1 MWRLKPS
8 LRLWSRIAL
17 YFSITIML
25 MAVLGVA
32 NYRHMRAAA
41 IEDAHAQMA
50 NNLSFTIAT
59 LDDALWQVQS
69 VCMSVFQDDRM
80 RNALSVQKDG
90 GALSTEAYSAIHNRL
105 TIAQNLLSVKVSN
118 LVYFYDAESVWTGA
132 GTRTDRTWY
141 FEKTHI
147 YEAYDNA
154 FLYGLLQGTSTITF
168 LPPTRVSQGGGHL
181 GEVIPAVLTDPS
193 PSQDAVIIADMPLSI
208 FYKALYDNAYVANSE
223 FCIWNAQGAMIYE
236 SRPGLAE
243 RLTALEGDAFN
254 LEGEPFIHI
263 VNHESIYAWTYAQA
277 APLAAISEGAKNRLY
292 EVLVL
297 CIIALTAALLVML
310 YATNK
315 LYSPMKLM
323 LDIAQSVKSPQAGNA
338 LKALEKDL
346 TQFVRERDMERHMAD
361 RFASA
366 YVDYAFLSMLQGQPV
381 RQEDL
386 FFRQMSESVHLQMD
400 DYRCCV
406 IRCTLLKDYY
416 RDAEWDLRLE
426 AFSRISQILQ
436 NLYRAQPGA
445 HIIEQR
451 DGQYFLLWS
460 MRGENA
466 EAALEQSFN
475 QLRDL
480 FAKDARYVC
489 IHIGMGRKKES
500 LAALSESYTEAL
512 AALTQCDAESS
523 FCACDASTIQGY
535 GEAWGMEE
543 RRAFLDAV
551 ENLREEDALLLAD
564 QITSRLP
571 SAAAQISR
579 WIHEE
584 LSALLERQ
592 GVYAEVLTPPTHT
605 QDALINRKELAGL
618 IKQYITILKNAAQGN
633 SGDNAVARAV
643 EYIHSNFAQ
652 ELSIERIASAL
663 DVSARSLSTLF
674 REAMGMTII
683 EYLQQ
688 VRIDYIKGALVHTDR
703 RISDIAAEAGLISRT
718 TFARIF
724 KRHMGMTPKEYRS
737 LYQQH
742 PAKKE

>member
-17 YFSITIML
+17 YFSITILL

-69 VCMSVFQDDRM
+69 VCMSVFQDERM
-80 RNALSVQKDG
+80 RSNALNTQKDG
-90 GALSTEAYSAIHNRL
+90 GALSSEAYTAIHNRL
-105 TIAQNLLSVKVSN
+105 TIAQNLLSVKVGN
-118 LVYFYDAESVWTGA
+118 LVYFYDTESVWTGA
-132 GTRTDRTWY
+132 GTRTDWTWY
-141 FEKTHI
+141 FDKTHR
-147 YEAYDNA
+147 YETYDGA
-154 FLYGLLQGTSTITF
+154 FLRGLLQGTSTISF
-168 LPPTRVSQGGGHL
+168 LSPTRVSQGGGYL
-181 GEVIPAVLTDPS
+181 GEVIPAVLADPS
-193 PSQDAVIIADMPLSI
+193 PSRDAVIIADMPLSI

-223 FCIWNAQGAMIYE
+223 FCIWNAQGAVIYE

-243 RLTALEGDAFN
+243 RLTALESDAFS
-254 LEGEPFIHI
+254 LDGEPFIHI
-263 VNHESIYAWTYAQA
+263 VNRESIYAWTYAQA

-292 EVLVL
+292 EVLAL
-297 CIIALTAALLVML
+297 CVIALTAALLVML

-338 LKALEKDL
+338 LKALEKDI

-386 FFRQMSESVHLQMD
+386 FFRQMGESVHLQMD

-416 RDAEWDLRLE
+416 RDAEWDLRME
-426 AFSRISQILQ
+426 VFSRISQVLQ
-436 NLYRAQPGA
+436 NLYQAQPGA
-445 HIIEQR
+445 HIIEQQ

-466 EAALEQSFN
+466 EAALEESFD
-475 QLRDL
+475 QLRTL
-480 FAKDARYVC
+480 FTKDARYVC

-500 LAALSESYTEAL
+500 LDALSESYTEAL
-512 AALTQCDAESS
+512 AALTQCAAESS
-523 FCACDASTIQGY
+523 FCVCDAGAIEGY
-535 GEAWGMEE
+535 EEAWGKEE

-564 QITSRLP
+564 QIISRLP

-579 WIHEE
+579 LIHEE
-584 LSALLERQ
+584 LSALLKRQ
-592 GVYAEVLTPPTHT
+592 EVHAEVTLPTHT
-605 QDALINRKELAGL
+605 QDALINRKEIAGL
-618 IKQYITILKNAAQGN
+618 IKQYITILKNAAQGS
-633 SGDNAVARAV
+633 SGDNAVASAV

-663 DVSARSLSTLF
+663 NMPARSLSVLF

-683 EYLQQ
+683 EYLHQ
-688 VRIDYIKGALVHTDR
+688 VRIDYIKGALVHTDK
-703 RISDIAAEAGLISRT
+703 RISDIAAEAGLVSRT
-718 TFARIF
+718 TFTRIF
-724 KRHMGMTPKEYRS
+724 KRYMGMTPKEYRS

-742 PAKKE
+742 PTKKD